1 MTEKKSMIMAPSNSN
16 TIYTIGYGNR
26 SFDDFVVLLKKF
38 KFDYLIDIRSS
49 PYSKYNNAF
58 NSENLRKELKTH
70 RIGYVLMGQQ
80 LGGRPDDSIYYVD
93 GKVDYG
99 LLGRADFYQQGISR
113 LNLALE
119 KGYVVT
125 LMCSELK
132 PHECHRS
139 KLIGRTLVSNNIQ
152 VVHIDEKG
160 NLKTQQE
167 VIDILTDHQMTLF
180 DFTSRK
186 KYRA

>member
-1 MTEKKSMIMAPSNSN
+1 MTMAASNSN
-16 TIYTIGYGNR
+16 MIYTIGYGNR
-26 SFDDFVVLLKKF
+26 SLDGFVVLLKKF

-49 PYSKYNNAF
+49 PYSRYNNSF
-58 NSENLRKELKTH
+58 NSENLRRELKTH
-70 RIGYVLMGQQ
+70 KIGYVLMGQQ
-80 LGGRPDDSIYYVD
+80 LGGRPDNSIYYVD

-99 LLGRADFYQQGISR
+99 LLCQADFYQQGISR

-119 KGYVVT
+119 KGYIVT

-139 KLIGRTLVSNNIQ
+139 KLIGKTLANNNIQ
-152 VVHIDEKG
+152 VMHIDEKG
-160 NLKTQQE
+160 DLRTQEE